1 MKLATLR
8 VPGTDQTHAAIVL
21 GDTFRELAP
30 FEDVGAFLAAEPS
43 ARAAS
48 LEAARAARAVT
59 RDEARFAPLVRR
71 PSKVFCI
78 GLNYRSHIA
87 ETGHKEPEYPT
98 IFTKF
103 ADSLTGARD
112 PIEVPPEDHRVDWE
126 GELAIVIGDAG
137 RRIAECDA
145 IRHIAGFAVAND
157 VSMRGWQGRTSE
169 WTQGKC
175 WEAATPVGP
184 LLVTPDEFDEGARI
198 TTRVNGRIVQQDST
212 ADLVFSPA
220 ALVAYVSIM
229 ITLRPGDL
237 ILTGTPA
244 GVALGRKD
252 ADGRRPWLK
261 AGDVLETEIEGLGA
275 QRNVLVRSEG

>member
-157 VSMRGWQGRTSE
+157 GSMRGWQGRTSE

-175 WEAATPVGP
+175 W
-184 LLVTPDEFDEGARI
+184 
-198 TTRVNGRIVQQDST
+198 
-212 ADLVFSPA
+212 
-220 ALVAYVSIM
+220 
-229 ITLRPGDL
+229 
-237 ILTGTPA
+237 
-244 GVALGRKD
+244 
-252 ADGRRPWLK
+252 
-261 AGDVLETEIEGLGA
+261 
-275 QRNVLVRSEG
+275 